1 MSSKGDIKLKTL
13 RAAKSTLSGV
23 EETCYYIRCPI
34 NGQMLYVNEKN
45 KVRTANC
52 ISATLSEDF
61 RWSFQ
66 FLSNGVTI
74 TK

>member
-13 RAAKSTLSGV
+13 RAAKSTLSGE
-23 EETCYYIRCPI
+23 EETFYYIRCPI

-52 ISATLSEDF
+52 MAAMLSEDYL
-61 RWSFQ
+61 WSIQ